1 MNKQLELFN
10 EGRTKWLESANAAA
24 KRDADFDTLSGD
36 SIDLCY
42 FPISPENGYMEKL
55 GFPGQYPYTR
65 GIHANMY
72 RGKLWTMR
80 QFSGFGTPEETN
92 ERYHYLLSHGQTGLS
107 VAYDMPTLMGY
118 DPDHPY
124 SAGEVGKCGVSVASL
139 KDMERLFKD
148 INLGDIS
155 VSQTINGPAVI
166 LLAFYIAAAEKQ
178 GVPLENL
185 RGTLQ
190 NDILKEFI
198 AQKEWIFPPQPSMRI
213 ITDMMTYCTEHM
225 PKFNTIS
232 ISGYHIR
239 EAGSTAAQELA
250 FTLADGF
257 TYVEYGIKAGLDV
270 DDFAPRLS
278 FFFNSHLDF
287 FEEIAKYRAARR
299 VWARHMKE
307 KYGAKNPRSWKLRFH
322 TQTAGCS
329 LTAQQPEINIART
342 AFQAMA
348 AVLGG
353 TQSLHT
359 NSMDETL
366 ALPSR
371 KAAEIALRTQQLIAF
386 ETGAANV
393 ADPLGGSWF
402 VEELTDQMEKNA
414 EDYFEKI
421 EDMGGVITAIE
432 KGFFQREIAYAASE
446 YQRKVDSKRRIV
458 VGVNKFVKE
467 NEEIEIPIM
476 EIGQDVGQKQLDA
489 LNQLRSERDEDAV
502 QQALTDVQEACAD
515 GSNLLKPIVAAAKAY
530 ATLGEIVVSLKAD
543 EEAKMGLVS
552 SIHEKLRE
560 ADALKLNYS
569 TKTLVN

>member
-1 MNKQLELFN
+1 MGKQLDIFN
-10 EGRTKWLESANAAA
+10 DAEKTWKDEAAEANS
-24 KRDADFDTLSGD
+24 RDYNFDTLSGEKVEQLYYPD
-36 SIDLCY
+36 DN
-42 FPISPENGYMEKL
+42 ENDYMEKL

-80 QFSGFGTPEETN
+80 QFAGFGSPEDTN

-118 DPDHPY
+118 DPDHLY
-124 SAGEVGKCGVSVASL
+124 AVGEVGKCGVSVASL
-139 KDMERLFKD
+139 KDMERLFEG

-155 VSQTINGPAVI
+155 VSQTINGPAII
-166 LLAFYIAAAEKQ
+166 LLAFYIAVAEKQ
-178 GVPLENL
+178 GVPLENV

-198 AQKEWIFPPQPSMRI
+198 AQKEWIFPPEPSMRI
-213 ITDMMTYCTEHM
+213 ITDMMTYCTKHL

-257 TYVEYGIKAGLDV
+257 TYVEYGMKAGLDV

-299 VWARHMKE
+299 IWARHMKE

-329 LTAQQPEINIART
+329 LTAQQPEINISRT

-402 VEELTDQMEKNA
+402 VEELTDKLEKEA
-414 EDYFEKI
+414 EKYFHTI
-421 EDMGGVITAIE
+421 EEMGGVIPAIE

-446 YQRKVDSKRRIV
+446 YQRKVDSKQRIV
-458 VGVNKFVKE
+458 VGVNEFVKDDE
-467 NEEIEIPIM
+467 KIEIPIL
-476 EIGQDVGQKQLDA
+476 EIGDEVGQRQVEA
-489 LNQLRSERDEDAV
+489 LNKLRTERDEDAV
-502 QQALTDVQEACAD
+502 QQALSNIQEACIN
-515 GSNLLKPIVAAAKAY
+515 GTNLMKPIVNAAKAY
-530 ATLGEIVVSLKAD
+530 ATMGEIVISLKA
-543 EEAKMGLVS
+543 EFGEWQEAAVF
-552 SIHEKLRE
+552 
-560 ADALKLNYS
+560 
-569 TKTLVN
+569 